1 MIGMDIDETLML
13 PRNTVRFRRSE
24 MADATGILDAV
35 RSSVP
40 ELEVWMPWAH
50 AGYSLE
56 DTTTWLELCRD
67 GWEKATQYSFIA
79 VDVTSGEVLADCS
92 ISQINRMHG
101 FANLGY
107 WVRSSATRQGLGS
120 ALARRVAQFGVE
132 EIRLNRLEILTAV
145 GNVASQR
152 VAQKAGAT
160 LEGVLRS
167 RLIFREEVIDAA
179 LFSLTARDFGKE
191 PS

>member
-1 MIGMDIDETLML
+1 MDIDETLKL

-56 DTTTWLELCRD
+56 DCTTWLELCCD
-67 GWEKATQYSFIA
+67 GWEKATQYSFVA
-79 VDVTSGEVLADCS
+79 VDVITGEVLADCS
-92 ISQINRMHG
+92 ISQINRMYG

-107 WVRSSATRQGLGS
+107 WVRSTATRQGIGS
-120 ALARRVAQFGVE
+120 ALARRVARFGVE

-145 GNVASQR
+145 DNVASQR
-152 VAQKAGAT
+152 VAEKAGAT
-160 LEGVLRS
+160 REGVLRS
-167 RLIFREEVIDAA
+167 RLILREQVIDAA
-179 LFSLTARDFGKE
+179 VFSLTARDFGKE

>member
-1 MIGMDIDETLML
+1 MDIDETLVL
-13 PRNTVRFRRSE
+13 ARNTVRIRRSG

-35 RSSVP
+35 RTSVP
-40 ELEVWMPWAH
+40 ELETWMPWAH

-67 GWEKATQYSFIA
+67 GWEKATQYSFVA
-79 VDVTSGEVLADCS
+79 VDVSSGEVLADCS

-120 ALARRVAQFGVE
+120 ALARRVARFGVE
-132 EIRLNRLEILTAV
+132 EIRLNRLEILTAT
-145 GNVASQR
+145 GNLASQR
-152 VAQKAGAT
+152 VAEKAGAT
-160 LEGVLRS
+160 REGVLRS
-167 RLIFREEVIDAA
+167 RLILREQVIDAA
-179 LFSLTARDFGKE
+179 IFSLTARDFGKE